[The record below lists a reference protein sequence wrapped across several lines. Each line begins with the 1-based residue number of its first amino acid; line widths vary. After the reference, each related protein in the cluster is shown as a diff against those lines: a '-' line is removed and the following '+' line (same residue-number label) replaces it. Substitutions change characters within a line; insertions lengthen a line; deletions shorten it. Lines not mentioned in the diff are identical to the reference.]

1 MFYYA
6 LKTEINVFLRPIL
19 RFMKTYVLVLILMV
33 GLAKALVAQPHTGI
47 SLQKNKPYTERLLP
61 AEKTGEKGFRL
72 PKRIFN
78 NTVTRYN
85 YVFNATMR
93 LEGIIERATEKQI
106 ENYAALLPFYPY
118 SLETTAKDEI
128 DTIIYKCT
136 AGILLHDLRSD
147 WVDNLY
153 IILGKAYL
161 HRQDYDSAI
170 GVFKY
175 VNYAFAPKDEGSDIP
190 IGSNIS
196 NANGVFTI
204 STDEKRNIW
213 KKITTTLPSRN
224 ESFLWMIRTYL
235 EQNKQSEAAGLM
247 ALLRT
252 DKIFPARLI
261 PALDELAAYSNY
273 KGERYEQA
281 ATFLAKTI
289 PFAESKKEKSRKAYL
304 TAQLFEKS
312 GVHSLAKQYYQKA
325 IDVAQDPYLEI
336 YANVA
341 LNRLAVTTG
350 ADSKALLLMA
360 KRDKYEAYKE
370 VIYFAAASIEL
381 SKNNYALTQNY
392 LLESIKNSG
401 DNELQKQKS
410 FVLLGDIN
418 YDQKKYGTA
427 YKYYDSV
434 NIENLEVVQKEKI
447 ETRKPALQ
455 LINANL
461 TIIELEDSLQ
471 KIAALPE
478 IERTVFLRKL
488 YKQLRKEK
496 DDIGTDKIVD
506 PNSGGS
512 YDLFNTGTSSDF
524 YFLNKAQRSNGFTTF
539 KTSWGNR
546 QNLDNW
552 RRQAALD
559 AAIGASNVNVTAAT
573 SDVTSKDSSSA
584 ISYDALAESIP
595 TGPKQLEASNEKW
608 AKALLDNAQI
618 FQLNLSDY
626 PSAID
631 AYSFYTRKFAT
642 NTSLDIVYHNLA
654 LCYRVIGN
662 QNKADSV
669 QKLFQV
675 KLPSSKLLVKKE
687 PAINNTT
694 SADLSFNIIYE
705 YFSKG
710 EYEKALALKEEVTN
724 KYGKDIW
731 APQFLFME
739 ATVLMKN
746 KEDSAAT
753 KKLNKITTDYPGT
766 AIAKKAVEVLE
777 VLKQREKIEKEIN
790 KQPTKKEEGGLY

>member
-1 MFYYA
+1 
-6 LKTEINVFLRPIL
+6 
-19 RFMKTYVLVLILMV
+19 MKTYVLVFILMV
-33 GLAKALVAQPHTGI
+33 GLAQELVAQPYTGI

-93 LEGIIERATEKQI
+93 LNGIIERATEKQI

-161 HRQDYDSAI
+161 HRQDYDSAL

-196 NANGVFTI
+196 NANGIFTI

-261 PALDELAAYSNY
+261 PALDELTAYSNY

-281 ATFLAKTI
+281 AIFLAKTI
-289 PFAESKKEKSRKAYL
+289 PFAASKKEKSRKAYL

-312 GVHSLAKQYYQKA
+312 GLNNQAKQYYEKA
-325 IDVAQDPYLEI
+325 IDIAQDPYLEI

-341 LNRLAVTTG
+341 LNRLAVSTG

-360 KRDKYEAYKE
+360 KRDKYEAYKD

-381 SKNNYALTQNY
+381 SKKNYTLTQTY

-401 DNELQKQKS
+401 ENEVQKQTS
-410 FVLLGDIN
+410 FLLLGDIN
-418 YDQKKYGTA
+418 YDQKKYGA
-427 YKYYDSV
+427 AFKYYDSL
-434 NIENLEVVQKEKI
+434 NLQNLEVVQKEKI

-455 LINANL
+455 LINTNL
-461 TIIELEDSLQ
+461 IIIELEDSLQ

-496 DDIGTDKIVD
+496 DDTGTDKIAD
-506 PNSGGS
+506 AGATF
-512 YDLFNTGTSSDF
+512 DLFSSGANTDF
-524 YFLNKAQRSNGFTTF
+524 YFLNKAQRSNGLTTF
-539 KTSWGNR
+539 KTTWGNR
-546 QNLDNW
+546 QNSDNW

-573 SDVTSKDSSSA
+573 SDFASKDSSSA
-584 ISYDALAESIP
+584 ISFDALAESIP

-618 FQLNLSDY
+618 FQLTLSDY
-626 PSAID
+626 PSAIK
-631 AYSFYTRKFAT
+631 AYSFYTSKFVT
-642 NTSLDIVYHNLA
+642 NNSLDIVYHNLA
-654 LCYRVIGN
+654 LCYRIIGN

-669 QKLFQV
+669 QKLFEV
-675 KLPSSKLLVKKE
+675 TFPSSKLLVKKE
-687 PAINNTT
+687 PIFNNST
-694 SADLSFNIIYE
+694 SADLSYHIIYE

-739 ATVLMKN
+739 ATLLMKN
-746 KEDSAAT
+746 KEDSTAAI
-753 KKLNKITTDYPGT
+753 KLSKITANYPGS
-766 AIAKKAVEVLE
+766 AIAKKAAAILE

-790 KQPTKKEEGGLY
+790 KQPAKKEEGVLY

>member
-1 MFYYA
+1 
-6 LKTEINVFLRPIL
+6 
-19 RFMKTYVLVLILMV
+19 MKTYVLVFILMV
-33 GLAKALVAQPHTGI
+33 GLAHELVAQPYTGI

-93 LEGIIERATEKQI
+93 LDGIIERATEKQI
-106 ENYAALLPFYPY
+106 ENYGTLLPFYPY

-153 IILGKAYL
+153 IILGKAYF
-161 HRQDYDSAI
+161 HRQDYDSALA
-170 GVFKY
+170 VFKY
-175 VNYAFAPKDEGSDIP
+175 VNYAFAPKDEGTDIP

-196 NANGVFTI
+196 NANGIFSI

-252 DKIFPARLI
+252 DKNFPARLV
-261 PALDELAAYSNY
+261 PALDELTAYSNY
-273 KGERYEQA
+273 LGERYEQA
-281 ATFLAKTI
+281 AIFLAKTI

-312 GVHSLAKQYYQKA
+312 GVPNLAKQYYEKA
-325 IDVAQDPYLEI
+325 IHVAQDPYLEI

-341 LNRLAVTTG
+341 LNRLSVSTG

-360 KRDKYEAYKE
+360 KRDKYEAYKD

-381 SKNNYALTQNY
+381 SKKNYDLTQNY

-401 DNELQKQKS
+401 DNDVQKQKS

-418 YDQKKYGTA
+418 YDQKKYGPA
-427 YKYYDSV
+427 FKYYDSV
-434 NIENLEVVQKEKI
+434 NLENLEVKEKEKI

-461 TIIELEDSLQ
+461 TIIALEDSLQ
-471 KIAALPE
+471 RIAALPE
-478 IERTVFLRKL
+478 IERTVLLRKL

-496 DDIGTDKIVD
+496 DDTIADKIAD
-506 PNSGGS
+506 QNAGATFDMFSSGS
-512 YDLFNTGTSSDF
+512 NSDF

-539 KTSWGNR
+539 KTTWGNR

-573 SDVTSKDSSSA
+573 SDITNKDSSSA

-595 TGPKQLEASNEKW
+595 TEPKQLEASNEKW
-608 AKALLDNAQI
+608 AKSLLDNAQI

-626 PSAID
+626 PSAIE
-631 AYSFYTRKFAT
+631 AYSFYTSKFAT
-642 NTSLDIVYHNLA
+642 HSSLDIVYHNLA
-654 LCYRVIGN
+654 LCYRVVGN

-669 QKLFQV
+669 QNLFQV
-675 KLPSSKLLVKKE
+675 KFPSSKLLVKKE
-687 PAINNTT
+687 PNLNNTT
-694 SADLSFNIIYE
+694 SANLSYNIIYD
-705 YFSKG
+705 YFAKG
-710 EYEKALALKEEVTN
+710 EYEKALALKEEVTI

-739 ATVLMKN
+739 ATLLMKN
-746 KEDSAAT
+746 KDDSTAT
-753 KKLNKITTDYPGT
+753 LKLNKIITNYPGT
-766 AIAKKAVEVLE
+766 SIAKKAAEVLE
-777 VLKQREKIEKEIN
+777 VLKLRDKIEQEIN
-790 KQPTKKEEGGLY
+790 KQPAKKEEGGLY

>member
-1 MFYYA
+1 
-6 LKTEINVFLRPIL
+6 
-19 RFMKTYVLVLILMV
+19 MKTYALVLFLMV
-33 GLAKALVAQPHTGI
+33 GLANVLVAQPYTGI

-85 YVFNATMR
+85 YVFNATNR
-93 LEGIIERATEKQI
+93 LDAIIERATQKQI
-106 ENYAALLPFYPY
+106 ENYAELLPFYPY
-118 SLETTAKDEI
+118 SLDVTAKDEI

-161 HRQDYDSAI
+161 HRQDYDSALA
-170 GVFKY
+170 VFKY
-175 VNYAFAPKDEGSDIP
+175 VNYAFAPKDEGTDIP

-196 NANGVFTI
+196 NINGVFSI
-204 STDEKRNIW
+204 STNEKRNIW
-213 KKITTTLPSRN
+213 QKITTTLPSRN

-235 EQNKQSEAAGLM
+235 EQNKQSEATGLI

-252 DKIFPARLI
+252 DKVFPNRLI
-261 PALDELAAYSNY
+261 PALDELTAYGHY
-273 KGERYEQA
+273 KGERYDLA
-281 ATFLAKTI
+281 ANFLAKTI
-289 PFAESKKEKSRKAYL
+289 SFAVNKIDKSRKAYL
-304 TAQLFEKS
+304 TAQLYEKA
-312 GVHSLAKQYYQKA
+312 GLQTQAKQYYQTA
-325 IDVAQDPYLEI
+325 INAAQDPYLEI

-341 LNRLAVTTG
+341 LNRLSVTTG

-360 KRDKYEAYKE
+360 KKDRYEAYKD

-381 SKNNYALTQNY
+381 SKKNYILTQNY
-392 LLESIKNSG
+392 LLESIKNAG

-410 FVLLGDIN
+410 FILLGDIN
-418 YDQKKYGTA
+418 YDQKKYGAA
-427 YKYYDSV
+427 YKFYDSI
-434 NIENLEVVQKEKI
+434 NIQNLELNQKEKI

-496 DDIGTDKIVD
+496 DDASQDKFVD
-506 PNSGGS
+506 ANAATNF
-512 YDLFNTGTSSDF
+512 DLFSSGANADF
-524 YFLNKAQRSNGFTTF
+524 YFLNKALRSKGSATF
-539 KTSWGNR
+539 KTTWGNR

-559 AAIGASNVNVTAAT
+559 ANIGAVTMNTVAAT
-573 SDVTSKDSSSA
+573 TDAVNKDSSST
-584 ISYDALAESIP
+584 ISYEALAESVP
-595 TGPKQLEASNEKW
+595 TGAKQLEASNEKW

-626 PSAID
+626 PSAIE
-631 AYSFYTRKFAT
+631 AYRFYMSKFLSGS
-642 NTSLDIVYHNLA
+642 SLDMAYHNLA
-654 LCYRVIGN
+654 LCYSVLGDV
-662 QNKADSV
+662 QKADSV

-675 KLPSSKLLVKKE
+675 KFPSSKLLSKKE
-687 PAINNTT
+687 AASSTPSI
-694 SADLSFNIIYE
+694 SGADITYDTIYE
-705 YFSKG
+705 YFTKG
-710 EYEKALALKEEVTN
+710 EYEKALALKEEAIA

-739 ATVLMKN
+739 ATLLMKN
-746 KEDSAAT
+746 KEDSAAIQ
-753 KKLNKITTDYPGT
+753 KLNKIIANYKESS
-766 AIAKKAVEVLE
+766 IAKKAAAVLE
-777 VLKQREKIEKEIN
+777 VLKQRETIEKEIN
-790 KQPTKKEEGGLY
+790 KQPARKEEGQLY

>member
-33 GLAKALVAQPHTGI
+33 GLAKALVAQPYTGI

-496 DDIGTDKIVD
+496 DDIVTDKIVD
-506 PNSGGS
+506 PNSGGT

-573 SDVTSKDSSSA
+573 SDFTSKDSSSA

>member
-1 MFYYA
+1 
-6 LKTEINVFLRPIL
+6 
-19 RFMKTYVLVLILMV
+19 MKTYVLVFILMV
-33 GLAKALVAQPHTGI
+33 GLANELVAQPYTGI

-93 LEGIIERATEKQI
+93 LDGIIERATEKQI
-106 ENYAALLPFYPY
+106 ENYAELLPFYPY
-118 SLETTAKDEI
+118 SLEITAKDEI

-161 HRQDYDSAI
+161 HRQDYDSAL

-175 VNYAFAPKDEGSDIP
+175 VNYAFAPKDEGADIP

-204 STDEKRNIW
+204 STNEKRNIW

-289 PFAESKKEKSRKAYL
+289 PFAESRKEKSRKAYL

-312 GVHSLAKQYYQKA
+312 GLHILAKQYYEKA

-341 LNRLAVTTG
+341 LNRLSLTTG
-350 ADSKALLLMA
+350 ADSKALLVMA
-360 KRDKYEAYKE
+360 KRDKYEAYKD

-381 SKNNYALTQNY
+381 SKKNYDLTQTY

-418 YDQKKYGTA
+418 YGQKKYGAA
-427 YKYYDSV
+427 YKYYDSLNV
-434 NIENLEVVQKEKI
+434 QNLEPVQKEKI

-496 DDIGTDKIVD
+496 DDIGTDKIID
-506 PNSGGS
+506 PNAGGNF
-512 YDLFNTGTSSDF
+512 DLFSSGANTDF

-559 AAIGASNVNVTAAT
+559 GAIGASNVNVTAAT
-573 SDVTSKDSSSA
+573 SDVASKDSSSA
-584 ISYDALAESIP
+584 ISFDALAESIP

-618 FQLNLSDY
+618 FQLTLSDY

-631 AYSFYTRKFAT
+631 AYSFYTSKFAT

-675 KLPSSKLLVKKE
+675 KFPSSKLLAKKE

-694 SADLSFNIIYE
+694 TTDLSYNIIYE

-710 EYEKALALKEEVTN
+710 EYEKALALKEEVTS

-739 ATVLMKN
+739 ATLLMKN

-753 KKLNKITTDYPGT
+753 LKLNKITAEYPGT
-766 AIAKKAVEVLE
+766 AIAKKAAEVLE

-790 KQPTKKEEGGLY
+790 KQPAKKEEGQLY

>member
-1 MFYYA
+1 
-6 LKTEINVFLRPIL
+6 
-19 RFMKTYVLVLILMV
+19 MKTYVLVFILMV
-33 GLAKALVAQPHTGI
+33 GLAQELVAQPYTGI

-93 LEGIIERATEKQI
+93 LNGIIERATEKQI

-161 HRQDYDSAI
+161 HRQDYDSAM

-175 VNYAFAPKDEGSDIP
+175 VNYAFAPKDEGNDIP

-196 NANGVFTI
+196 NTGGVFTI
-204 STDEKRNIW
+204 STNEKRNIW
-213 KKITTTLPSRN
+213 KKVTTTLQSRN

-261 PALDELAAYSNY
+261 PALDELTAYSNY

-281 ATFLAKTI
+281 AIFLAKTI
-289 PFAESKKEKSRKAYL
+289 PFAENRKEKSRKAYL
-304 TAQLFEKS
+304 TAQLFEKA
-312 GVHSLAKQYYQKA
+312 GLNKQAQQYYQIS
-325 IDVAQDPYLEI
+325 IDAAQDPYLEI

-341 LNRLAVTTG
+341 LNRLAATNG
-350 ADSKALLLMA
+350 ADSKALLVMA
-360 KRDKYEAYKE
+360 KRDKYEAYKD

-381 SKNNYALTQNY
+381 SKKNYDLTQKY

-418 YDQKKYGTA
+418 YDQKKYGA
-427 YKYYDSV
+427 AFKYYDSV
-434 NIENLEVVQKEKI
+434 NLQNAEAINKEKI

-496 DDIGTDKIVD
+496 EDTGTDKIVD
-506 PNSGGS
+506 PNAGASFDMFS
-512 YDLFNTGTSSDF
+512 SSANTDF
-524 YFLNKAQRSNGFTTF
+524 YFLNKTQRSNGLTTF
-539 KTSWGNR
+539 KTTWGNR

-559 AAIGASNVNVTAAT
+559 AAIGASNINVTAVT
-573 SDVTSKDSSSA
+573 SDVASKDSSSA

-618 FQLNLSDY
+618 FQLTLSDY

-631 AYSFYTRKFAT
+631 AYSFYTSKFAT
-642 NTSLDIVYHNLA
+642 NTSLDIAYHNLA

-662 QNKADSV
+662 QTRADSV
-669 QKLFQV
+669 QNLFQV
-675 KLPSSKLLVKKE
+675 KFPSSKLLTKKE
-687 PAINNTT
+687 PATT
-694 SADLSFNIIYE
+694 PTASSADLSYNMIYE

-710 EYEKALALKEEVTN
+710 EYEKALALKEEVTS
-724 KYGKDIW
+724 KFGKDIW

-739 ATVLMKN
+739 AALLMKN

-753 KKLNKITTDYPGT
+753 QKLNKITANYPGT
-766 AIAKKAVEVLE
+766 AIAKKAAEVLE

-790 KQPTKKEEGGLY
+790 KQPAKKEEGGLY

>member
-1 MFYYA
+1 
-6 LKTEINVFLRPIL
+6 
-19 RFMKTYVLVLILMV
+19 MKTYVLVFILMV
-33 GLAKALVAQPHTGI
+33 GLAKESVAQPYTGI

-93 LEGIIERATEKQI
+93 LDGIIERATEKQI
-106 ENYAALLPFYPY
+106 ENYATILPFYPY

-161 HRQDYDSAI
+161 HRQDYDSAL

-175 VNYAFAPKDEGSDIP
+175 VNYAFAPKDEGADIP

-196 NANGVFTI
+196 NANGIFTI

-261 PALDELAAYSNY
+261 PALDELTAYSNY

-281 ATFLAKTI
+281 AIFLAKTI
-289 PFAESKKEKSRKAYL
+289 PFAASKKEKSRKAYL

-312 GVHSLAKQYYQKA
+312 GLNNQAKQYYEKA
-325 IDVAQDPYLEI
+325 IDIAQDPYLEI

-341 LNRLAVTTG
+341 LNRLAVSTG

-360 KRDKYEAYKE
+360 KRDKYEAYKD

-381 SKNNYALTQNY
+381 SKKNYTLTQTY

-401 DNELQKQKS
+401 ENEVQKQTS
-410 FVLLGDIN
+410 FLLLGDIN
-418 YDQKKYGTA
+418 YDQKKYGA
-427 YKYYDSV
+427 AFKYYDSL
-434 NIENLEVVQKEKI
+434 NLQNLEVVQKEKI

-455 LINANL
+455 LINTNL
-461 TIIELEDSLQ
+461 IIIELEDSLQ

-488 YKQLRKEK
+488 FKQLRKEK
-496 DDIGTDKIVD
+496 DDTGTDKIAD
-506 PNSGGS
+506 AGATF
-512 YDLFNTGTSSDF
+512 DLFSSGANTDF
-524 YFLNKAQRSNGFTTF
+524 YFLNKAQRSNGLTTF
-539 KTSWGNR
+539 KTTWGNR
-546 QNLDNW
+546 QNSDNW

-573 SDVTSKDSSSA
+573 SDVASKDSSSA
-584 ISYDALAESIP
+584 ISFDALAESIP

-618 FQLNLSDY
+618 FQLTLSDY
-626 PSAID
+626 PSAIK
-631 AYSFYTRKFAT
+631 AYSFYTSKFVT
-642 NTSLDIVYHNLA
+642 NNSLDIVYHNLA

-669 QKLFQV
+669 QKLFEV
-675 KLPSSKLLVKKE
+675 TFPSSKLLVKKE
-687 PAINNTT
+687 PIFNNST
-694 SADLSFNIIYE
+694 SADLSYHIIYE

-739 ATVLMKN
+739 ATLLMKN
-746 KEDSAAT
+746 KEDSTAAI
-753 KKLNKITTDYPGT
+753 KLSKITANYPGS
-766 AIAKKAVEVLE
+766 AIAKKAAAILE

-790 KQPTKKEEGGLY
+790 KQPAKKEEGVLY

>member
-1 MFYYA
+1 
-6 LKTEINVFLRPIL
+6 
-19 RFMKTYVLVLILMV
+19 MKTYVLVFILMV
-33 GLAKALVAQPHTGI
+33 GLAKESVAQPYTGI

-93 LEGIIERATEKQI
+93 LDGIIERATEKQI
-106 ENYAALLPFYPY
+106 ENYATILPFYPY

-161 HRQDYDSAI
+161 HRQDYDSAL

-196 NANGVFTI
+196 NANGIFTI

-261 PALDELAAYSNY
+261 PALDELTAYSNY

-281 ATFLAKTI
+281 AIFLAKTI
-289 PFAESKKEKSRKAYL
+289 PFAASKKEKSRKAYL

-312 GVHSLAKQYYQKA
+312 GLNNQAKQYYEKA
-325 IDVAQDPYLEI
+325 IDIAQDPYLEI

-341 LNRLAVTTG
+341 LNRLAVSTG

-360 KRDKYEAYKE
+360 KRDKYEAYKD

-381 SKNNYALTQNY
+381 SKKNYTLTQTY

-401 DNELQKQKS
+401 ENEVQKQTS
-410 FVLLGDIN
+410 FLLLGDIN
-418 YDQKKYGTA
+418 YDQKKYGA
-427 YKYYDSV
+427 AFKYYDSL
-434 NIENLEVVQKEKI
+434 NLQNLEVVQKEKI

-455 LINANL
+455 LINTNL
-461 TIIELEDSLQ
+461 IIIELEDSLQ

-496 DDIGTDKIVD
+496 DDTGTDKIAEA
-506 PNSGGS
+506 GATF
-512 YDLFNTGTSSDF
+512 DLFSSGANTDF
-524 YFLNKAQRSNGFTTF
+524 YFLNKAQRSNGLTTF
-539 KTSWGNR
+539 KTTWGNR
-546 QNLDNW
+546 QNSDNW

-573 SDVTSKDSSSA
+573 SDFASKDSSSA
-584 ISYDALAESIP
+584 ISFDALAESIP

-618 FQLNLSDY
+618 FQLTLSDY
-626 PSAID
+626 PSAIK
-631 AYSFYTRKFAT
+631 AYSFYTSKFVT
-642 NTSLDIVYHNLA
+642 NNSLDIVYHNLA
-654 LCYRVIGN
+654 LCYRIIGN

-669 QKLFQV
+669 QKLFEV
-675 KLPSSKLLVKKE
+675 TFPSSKLLVKKE
-687 PAINNTT
+687 PIFNNST
-694 SADLSFNIIYE
+694 SADLSYHIIYE

-739 ATVLMKN
+739 ATLLMKN
-746 KEDSAAT
+746 KEDSTAAI
-753 KKLNKITTDYPGT
+753 KLSKITANYPGS
-766 AIAKKAVEVLE
+766 AIAKKAAAILE

-790 KQPTKKEEGGLY
+790 KQPAKKEEGGLY

>member
-1 MFYYA
+1 
-6 LKTEINVFLRPIL
+6 
-19 RFMKTYVLVLILMV
+19 MKTYVLVFILMV
-33 GLAKALVAQPHTGI
+33 GLAKELVAQPYTGI

-93 LEGIIERATEKQI
+93 LDGIIERATEKQI
-106 ENYAALLPFYPY
+106 ENYATLLPFYPY

-161 HRQDYDSAI
+161 HRQDYDSAL

-175 VNYAFAPKDEGSDIP
+175 VNYAFAPKDEGTDIP
-190 IGSNIS
+190 IGSNIT

-204 STDEKRNIW
+204 STNEKRNIW

-235 EQNKQSEAAGLM
+235 EQDKQSEAAGLM

-261 PALDELAAYSNY
+261 PALDELTAYSNY
-273 KGERYEQA
+273 KGERYDQA
-281 ATFLAKTI
+281 AIFLAKTI
-289 PFAESKKEKSRKAYL
+289 PFAGSKKEKSRKAYL
-304 TAQLFEKS
+304 TAQLFEKA
-312 GVHSLAKQYYQKA
+312 GLNNQAKQYYQIS
-325 IDVAQDPYLEI
+325 IDAAQDPYLEI

-341 LNRLAVTTG
+341 LNRLAATTG
-350 ADSKALLLMA
+350 ADSKALLVMA
-360 KRDKYEAYKE
+360 KRDKYEAYKD

-381 SKNNYALTQNY
+381 SKKNYDLTQKY

-418 YDQKKYGTA
+418 YDQKKYGA
-427 YKYYDSV
+427 AFKYYDSV
-434 NIENLEVVQKEKI
+434 NLQNAEAIHKEKI

-455 LINANL
+455 IINANL

-496 DDIGTDKIVD
+496 DDSGADKITD
-506 PNSGGS
+506 PNTGASFDMFS
-512 YDLFNTGTSSDF
+512 SSANTDF
-524 YFLNKAQRSNGFTTF
+524 YFLNKTQRSNGLTTF
-539 KTSWGNR
+539 KTTWGNR

-559 AAIGASNVNVTAAT
+559 AAIGASNINVTAAT
-573 SDVTSKDSSSA
+573 SDGAGKDSSSA

-618 FQLNLSDY
+618 FQLTLSDY

-631 AYSFYTRKFAT
+631 AYSFYTSKFAT

-662 QNKADSV
+662 QSRADSV
-669 QKLFQV
+669 QNLFQV
-675 KLPSSKLLVKKE
+675 KFPSSKLLTKKE
-687 PAINNTT
+687 PATT
-694 SADLSFNIIYE
+694 PTTSSADLSYNMIYE

-710 EYEKALALKEEVTN
+710 EYEKALALKEEVTS
-724 KYGKDIW
+724 KFGKDIW

-739 ATVLMKN
+739 AALLMKN

-753 KKLNKITTDYPGT
+753 QKLNKITANYPGT
-766 AIAKKAVEVLE
+766 AIAKKAAEVLE

-790 KQPTKKEEGGLY
+790 KQPAKKEEGGLY

>member
-1 MFYYA
+1 
-6 LKTEINVFLRPIL
+6 
-19 RFMKTYVLVLILMV
+19 MKTYVLVFILMV
-33 GLAKALVAQPHTGI
+33 GLANELVAQPYTGI

-93 LEGIIERATEKQI
+93 LDGIIERATEKQI
-106 ENYAALLPFYPY
+106 ENYAELLPFYPY
-118 SLETTAKDEI
+118 SLEITAKDEI

-161 HRQDYDSAI
+161 HRQDYDSAL

-175 VNYAFAPKDEGSDIP
+175 VNYAFAPKDEGADIP

-204 STDEKRNIW
+204 STNEKRNIW

-281 ATFLAKTI
+281 AIFLAKTI
-289 PFAESKKEKSRKAYL
+289 PFAESRKEKSRKAYL

-312 GVHSLAKQYYQKA
+312 GLHILAKQYYEKA

-341 LNRLAVTTG
+341 LNRLSLTTG
-350 ADSKALLLMA
+350 ADSKALLVMA
-360 KRDKYEAYKE
+360 KRDKYEAYKD

-381 SKNNYALTQNY
+381 SKNNYDLTQTY

-418 YDQKKYGTA
+418 YDQKKYGAA
-427 YKYYDSV
+427 YKYYDSLNV
-434 NIENLEVVQKEKI
+434 QNLEPVQKEKI

-496 DDIGTDKIVD
+496 DDIGTDKIID
-506 PNSGGS
+506 PNAGGNF
-512 YDLFNTGTSSDF
+512 DLFSSGANTDF

-559 AAIGASNVNVTAAT
+559 AAIGTSNANVTAAT
-573 SDVTSKDSSSA
+573 SDVASKDSSSA
-584 ISYDALAESIP
+584 ISFDALAESIP

-618 FQLNLSDY
+618 FQLTLSDY

-631 AYSFYTRKFAT
+631 AYSFYTSKFAT

-675 KLPSSKLLVKKE
+675 KFPSSKLLAKKE

-694 SADLSFNIIYE
+694 TTDLSYNIIYE

-710 EYEKALALKEEVTN
+710 EYEKALALKEEVTS

-739 ATVLMKN
+739 ATLLMKN

-753 KKLNKITTDYPGT
+753 LKLNKITAEYPGT
-766 AIAKKAVEVLE
+766 AIAKKAAEVLE

-790 KQPTKKEEGGLY
+790 KQPAKKEEGQLY

>member
-1 MFYYA
+1 MKPYA
-6 LKTEINVFLRPIL
+6 L
-19 RFMKTYVLVLILMV
+19 VLYLMV
-33 GLAKALVAQPHTGI
+33 GLAHALVAQPYTGI

-85 YVFNATMR
+85 YVFNATNR
-93 LEGIIERATEKQI
+93 LDGIIERATQKQI
-106 ENYAALLPFYPY
+106 ENYAELLPFYTY
-118 SLETTAKDEI
+118 SLENTAKDEI

-161 HRQDYDSAI
+161 HRQDFDSALA
-170 GVFKY
+170 VFKY
-175 VNYAFAPKDEGSDIP
+175 VNYAFAPKDEGTDIP

-196 NANGVFTI
+196 NTNGIFSI
-204 STDEKRNIW
+204 STNEKRNIW
-213 KKITTTLPSRN
+213 QKITTTIPSRN

-235 EQNKQSEAAGLM
+235 EQNKQSEATGLM

-252 DKIFPARLI
+252 DKVFPARLI
-261 PALDELAAYSNY
+261 PALDLLTAYSHY
-273 KGERYEQA
+273 KGERYELA
-281 ATFLAKTI
+281 ANFLAKTI
-289 PFAESKKEKSRKAYL
+289 PFADNKKDKSRKAYL
-304 TAQLFEKS
+304 TGQLYEKS
-312 GVHSLAKQYYQKA
+312 GFQNLAKKFYEIS
-325 IDVAQDPYLEI
+325 IDAAQDPYLEI

-341 LNRLAVTTG
+341 LNRLSLASG

-360 KRDKYEAYKE
+360 KKDKYEAYKD

-381 SKNNYALTQNY
+381 SKKNYPLTQNY
-392 LLESIKNSG
+392 LLESIKYAG

-410 FVLLGDIN
+410 FILLGDIN
-418 YDQKKYGTA
+418 YDQKKYGAA
-427 YKYYDSV
+427 YKFYDSI
-434 NIENLEVVQKEKI
+434 NIQNLALIQKEKI

-488 YKQLRKEK
+488 YKQIRKEK
-496 DDIGTDKIVD
+496 DDAAQDKIVD
-506 PNSGGS
+506 ANAVSTF
-512 YDLFNTGTSSDF
+512 DLFNSGANTDF
-524 YFLNKAQRSNGFTTF
+524 YFLNKALRSKGSATF
-539 KTSWGNR
+539 KTTWGNR

-559 AAIGASNVNVTAAT
+559 ASIGAANMSAVAAT
-573 SDVTSKDSSSA
+573 TDAVNKDSSNS
-584 ISYDALAESIP
+584 ITYEALAESIP
-595 TGPKQLEASNEKW
+595 TGAKQIEASNEKW

-618 FQLNLSDY
+618 FQLNLSDD
-626 PSAID
+626 PSAIE
-631 AYSFYTRKFAT
+631 AYRFYISKFLSGA
-642 NTSLDIVYHNLA
+642 SLDMAYHNLA
-654 LCYRVIGN
+654 LCYSVMGDA
-662 QNKADSV
+662 QKADSI

-675 KLPSSKLLVKKE
+675 KFPSSKLFSKKE
-687 PAINNTT
+687 VSSASTLSGADMSYNT
-694 SADLSFNIIYE
+694 IYE

-710 EYEKALALKEEVTN
+710 EYEKALALKEEAIL

-739 ATVLMKN
+739 ATLLMKN
-746 KEDSAAT
+746 KEDSTAFQ
-753 KKLNKITTDYPGT
+753 KLNKIVANYPGSS
-766 AIAKKAVEVLE
+766 IAKKAAAVLE
-777 VLKQREKIEKEIN
+777 ILKQRETIEKEIN
-790 KQPTKKEEGGLY
+790 KQPAKKEEGQLF

>member
-1 MFYYA
+1 
-6 LKTEINVFLRPIL
+6 
-19 RFMKTYVLVLILMV
+19 MKTYVLVFILMV
-33 GLAKALVAQPHTGI
+33 GLANELVAQPYTGI

-93 LEGIIERATEKQI
+93 LDGIIERATEKQI
-106 ENYAALLPFYPY
+106 ENYAELLPFYPY
-118 SLETTAKDEI
+118 SLEITAKDEI

-161 HRQDYDSAI
+161 HRQDYDSAL

-175 VNYAFAPKDEGSDIP
+175 VNYAFAPKDEGADIP

-204 STDEKRNIW
+204 STNEKRNIW

-281 ATFLAKTI
+281 AIFLAKTI
-289 PFAESKKEKSRKAYL
+289 PFAESRKEKSRKAYL

-312 GVHSLAKQYYQKA
+312 GLHILAKQYYEKA

-341 LNRLAVTTG
+341 LNRLSLTTG
-350 ADSKALLLMA
+350 ADSKALLVMA
-360 KRDKYEAYKE
+360 KRDKYEAYKD

-381 SKNNYALTQNY
+381 SKNNYDLTQTY

-418 YDQKKYGTA
+418 YGQKKYGAA
-427 YKYYDSV
+427 YKYYDSLNV
-434 NIENLEVVQKEKI
+434 QNLEPVQKEKI

-488 YKQLRKEK
+488 YKRLRKEK
-496 DDIGTDKIVD
+496 DDIGTDKIID
-506 PNSGGS
+506 PNAGGNF
-512 YDLFNTGTSSDF
+512 DLFSSGANTDF
-524 YFLNKAQRSNGFTTF
+524 YFLNKAQRSSGFTTF

-559 AAIGASNVNVTAAT
+559 AAIGTSNANVTAAT
-573 SDVTSKDSSSA
+573 SDVASKDSSSA
-584 ISYDALAESIP
+584 ISFDALAESIP

-618 FQLNLSDY
+618 FQLTLSDY

-631 AYSFYTRKFAT
+631 AYSFYTSKFAT

-675 KLPSSKLLVKKE
+675 KFPSSKLLAKKE

-694 SADLSFNIIYE
+694 TTDLSYNIIYE

-710 EYEKALALKEEVTN
+710 EYEKALALKEEVTS

-739 ATVLMKN
+739 ATLLMKN

-753 KKLNKITTDYPGT
+753 LKLNKITAEYPGT
-766 AIAKKAVEVLE
+766 AIAKKAAEVLE

-790 KQPTKKEEGGLY
+790 KQPAKKEEGQLY

>member
-1 MFYYA
+1 
-6 LKTEINVFLRPIL
+6 
-19 RFMKTYVLVLILMV
+19 MKTYVLVFILMV
-33 GLAKALVAQPHTGI
+33 GLAKESVAQPYTGI

-93 LEGIIERATEKQI
+93 LDGIIERATEKQI
-106 ENYAALLPFYPY
+106 ENYATILPFYPY

-161 HRQDYDSAI
+161 HRQDYDSAL

-196 NANGVFTI
+196 NANGIFTI

-252 DKIFPARLI
+252 DKIFPTRLI
-261 PALDELAAYSNY
+261 PALDELTAYSNY

-281 ATFLAKTI
+281 AIFLAKTI
-289 PFAESKKEKSRKAYL
+289 PFAASKKEKSRKAYL

-312 GVHSLAKQYYQKA
+312 GLNNQAKQYYEKA
-325 IDVAQDPYLEI
+325 IDIAQDPYLEI

-341 LNRLAVTTG
+341 LNRLAVSTG

-360 KRDKYEAYKE
+360 KRDKYEAYKD

-381 SKNNYALTQNY
+381 SKKNYTLTQTY

-401 DNELQKQKS
+401 ENEVQKQTS
-410 FVLLGDIN
+410 FLLLGDIN
-418 YDQKKYGTA
+418 YDQKKYGA
-427 YKYYDSV
+427 AFKYYDSL
-434 NIENLEVVQKEKI
+434 NLQNLEVVQKEKI

-455 LINANL
+455 LINTNL
-461 TIIELEDSLQ
+461 IIIELEDSLQ

-496 DDIGTDKIVD
+496 DDTGTDKIAD
-506 PNSGGS
+506 AGATF
-512 YDLFNTGTSSDF
+512 DLFSSGANTDF
-524 YFLNKAQRSNGFTTF
+524 YFLNKAQRSNGLTTF
-539 KTSWGNR
+539 KTTWGNR
-546 QNLDNW
+546 QNSDNW

-573 SDVTSKDSSSA
+573 SDVASKDSSSA
-584 ISYDALAESIP
+584 ISFDALAESIP

-618 FQLNLSDY
+618 FQLTLSDY
-626 PSAID
+626 PSAIK
-631 AYSFYTRKFAT
+631 AYSFYTSKFVT
-642 NTSLDIVYHNLA
+642 NNSLDIVYHNLA

-669 QKLFQV
+669 QKLFEV
-675 KLPSSKLLVKKE
+675 TFPSSKLLVKKE
-687 PAINNTT
+687 PIFNNST
-694 SADLSFNIIYE
+694 SADLSYHIIYE

-739 ATVLMKN
+739 ATLLMKN
-746 KEDSAAT
+746 KEDSTAAI
-753 KKLNKITTDYPGT
+753 KLSKITANYPGS
-766 AIAKKAVEVLE
+766 AIAKKAAAILE

-790 KQPTKKEEGGLY
+790 KQPAKKEEGVLY

>member
-33 GLAKALVAQPHTGI
+33 GLAKALVAQPYTGI

-496 DDIGTDKIVD
+496 DDIVTDKIVD

-573 SDVTSKDSSSA
+573 SDFTSKDSSSA

-731 APQFLFME
+731 APQFLFIE
-739 ATVLMKN
+739 ATLLMKN

-753 KKLNKITTDYPGT
+753 QKLNKITTDYPGT

>member
-1 MFYYA
+1 
-6 LKTEINVFLRPIL
+6 
-19 RFMKTYVLVLILMV
+19 MKTYALLLFLMV
-33 GLAKALVAQPHTGI
+33 GLANILVAQPYTGI

-85 YVFNATMR
+85 YVFNATNR
-93 LEGIIERATEKQI
+93 LADIIERATQKQK
-106 ENYAALLPFYPY
+106 ENYAELLPFYPY
-118 SLETTAKDEI
+118 SLEVTAKDEI

-161 HRQDYDSAI
+161 HRQDYDSALA
-170 GVFKY
+170 VFKY
-175 VNYAFAPKDEGSDIP
+175 VNYAFAPKDEGTDIP

-196 NANGVFTI
+196 NTGGVFTI
-204 STDEKRNIW
+204 STNEKRNIW

-235 EQNKQSEAAGLM
+235 EQNKLSEATGLT

-261 PALDELAAYSNY
+261 PALDELTAYGYY
-273 KGERYEQA
+273 KVERYELA
-281 ATFLAKTI
+281 ANFLAKTI
-289 PFAESKKEKSRKAYL
+289 PFAATKIEKSRKAYL

-312 GVHSLAKQYYQKA
+312 GLHKEAKQYYLQA
-325 IDVAQDPYLEI
+325 IAVAQDPYLEI

-341 LNRLAVTTG
+341 LNRLSVTTG

-360 KRDKYEAYKE
+360 KKDRYEAYKD
-370 VIYFAAASIEL
+370 VIYFAAASVEL
-381 SKNNYALTQNY
+381 SKKNYALTQTY
-392 LLESIKNSG
+392 LLESIKNAG
-401 DNELQKQKS
+401 DNEAQKQQS

-418 YDQKKYGTA
+418 YDQKKYGDA
-427 YKYYDSV
+427 YKYYDTV
-434 NIENLEVVQKEKI
+434 NVQNLDAIQKEKI

-461 TIIELEDSLQ
+461 TSIQLEDSLQ

-478 IERTVFLRKL
+478 IERTIFLRKL

-496 DDIGTDKIVD
+496 EDVAQDKNMD
-506 PNSGGS
+506 ANATATF
-512 YDLFNTGTSSDF
+512 DLFNTNDNTGF
-524 YFLNKAQRSNGFTTF
+524 YFLNKALRTKGAQTF
-539 KTSWGNR
+539 KNIWGNR

-559 AAIGASNVNVTAAT
+559 ANIGAASINIATATTDAAK
-573 SDVTSKDSSSA
+573 KDSTQS
-584 ISYDALAESIP
+584 ISYEALAESIP
-595 TGPKQLEASNEKW
+595 TNSKQLEASNQKW

-618 FQLNLSDY
+618 FQLSLSDY
-626 PSAID
+626 PSAME
-631 AYSFYTRKFAT
+631 AYTFYLNKFAT
-642 NTSLDIVYHNLA
+642 GASLDLVYHNLA
-654 LCYRVIGN
+654 LCYSVTGD
-662 QNKADSV
+662 QNKADSLR
-669 QKLFQV
+669 KLLQEKF
-675 KLPSSKLLVKKE
+675 PSSKLLAKKDTTT
-687 PAINNTT
+687 NT
-694 SADLSFNIIYE
+694 SISNADNAYLRIYE
-705 YFSKG
+705 YFTKG
-710 EYEKALALKEEVTN
+710 EYEKALALKDEATAT
-724 KYGKDIW
+724 YGKDIW

-739 ATVLMKN
+739 ATLLMKN

-753 KKLNKITTDYPGT
+753 QKLNKIITEYKGT
-766 AIAKKAVEVLE
+766 SMAKKATAVLA
-777 VLKQREKIEKEIN
+777 VLKQRETIEKEIN
-790 KQPTKKEEGGLY
+790 KQPAKKEEGQ

>member
-1 MFYYA
+1 
-6 LKTEINVFLRPIL
+6 
-19 RFMKTYVLVLILMV
+19 MKTYALVLFLLV
-33 GLAKALVAQPHTGI
+33 GLAHDLVAQPYTGI

-85 YVFNATMR
+85 YVFNATAR
-93 LEGIIERATEKQI
+93 LDAIIERATQKQI
-106 ENYAALLPFYPY
+106 ENYAELLPFYPY

-161 HRQDYDSAI
+161 HRQDYDSALA
-170 GVFKY
+170 VFKY
-175 VNYAFAPKDEGSDIP
+175 VNYAFAPKDEGDDIP

-196 NANGVFTI
+196 NTNGVFSI
-204 STDEKRNIW
+204 STNEKRNLW
-213 KKITTTLPSRN
+213 KKITTTIPSRN

-235 EQNKQSEAAGLM
+235 EQHKQSEATGLT

-261 PALDELAAYSNY
+261 PALDELTAYGHY
-273 KGERYEQA
+273 KGERYDLA
-281 ATFLAKTI
+281 ANFLAKTI
-289 PFAESKKEKSRKAYL
+289 PFAKNKIDKSRKAYL
-304 TAQLFEKS
+304 TAQLYEKS
-312 GVHSLAKQYYQKA
+312 GLNNQAKQYYQTA
-325 IDVAQDPYLEI
+325 IDAAQDPYLEI

-341 LNRLAVTTG
+341 LNRLSLTTG
-350 ADSKALLLMA
+350 ADSKALLTMA
-360 KRDKYEAYKE
+360 KKDKYEAYKD

-381 SKNNYALTQNY
+381 SKKNYTLTQNY
-392 LLESIKNSG
+392 LLESIKYAG

-418 YDQKKYGTA
+418 YDQKKYGAA
-427 YKYYDSV
+427 YKYYDSI
-434 NIENLEVVQKEKI
+434 NIQNLKLLQKEKI

-461 TIIELEDSLQ
+461 TIIALEDSLQ

-496 DDIGTDKIVD
+496 DDTGTDKIAD
-506 PNSGGS
+506 PNTGGNF
-512 YDLFNTGTSSDF
+512 DLFSSGANTDF
-524 YFLNKAQRSNGFTTF
+524 YFLNKAQRSNGLTTF
-539 KTSWGNR
+539 KTTWGNR

-559 AAIGASNVNVTAAT
+559 ANIGAANMNSASATTDIVN
-573 SDVTSKDSSSA
+573 KDSSNS
-584 ISYDALAESIP
+584 ISFEALAESIP
-595 TGPKQLEASNEKW
+595 TGAKQLEVSNEKW

-631 AYSFYTRKFAT
+631 AYGFYITKFLSGA
-642 NTSLDIVYHNLA
+642 SLDLAYHNLA
-654 LCYRVIGN
+654 LCYRVTGDAL
-662 QNKADSV
+662 KADSV
-669 QKLFQV
+669 QQLFQV
-675 KLPSSKLLVKKE
+675 KFPSSKLLTKKE
-687 PAINNTT
+687 PVTT
-694 SADLSFNIIYE
+694 PAASSADLSYNSIYE

-710 EYEKALALKEEVTN
+710 EYEKAMALKEEAIA

-739 ATVLMKN
+739 AALLMKN
-746 KEDSAAT
+746 KEDSAAIQ
-753 KKLNKITTDYPGT
+753 KLNKIITEYKGSAIATKAT
-766 AIAKKAVEVLE
+766 AILE

-790 KQPTKKEEGGLY
+790 KQPAKKEEGLLY

>member
-1 MFYYA
+1 
-6 LKTEINVFLRPIL
+6 
-19 RFMKTYVLVLILMV
+19 
-33 GLAKALVAQPHTGI
+33 
-47 SLQKNKPYTERLLP
+47 LP

-85 YVFNATMR
+85 YVFNATNR
-93 LEGIIERATEKQI
+93 LDGIIERATQKQI
-106 ENYAALLPFYPY
+106 ENYAELLPFYTY
-118 SLETTAKDEI
+118 SLENTAKDEI

-161 HRQDYDSAI
+161 HRQDFDSALA
-170 GVFKY
+170 VFKY
-175 VNYAFAPKDEGSDIP
+175 VNYAFAPKDEGTDIP

-196 NANGVFTI
+196 NTNGIFSI
-204 STDEKRNIW
+204 STNEKRNIW
-213 KKITTTLPSRN
+213 QKITTTIPSRN

-235 EQNKQSEAAGLM
+235 EQNKQSEATGLM

-252 DKIFPARLI
+252 DKVFPARLI
-261 PALDELAAYSNY
+261 PALDLLTAYSHY
-273 KGERYEQA
+273 KGERYELA
-281 ATFLAKTI
+281 ANFLAKTI
-289 PFAESKKEKSRKAYL
+289 PFADNKKDKSRKAYL
-304 TAQLFEKS
+304 TGQLYEKS
-312 GVHSLAKQYYQKA
+312 GFQNLAKKFYEIS
-325 IDVAQDPYLEI
+325 IDAAQDPYLEI

-341 LNRLAVTTG
+341 LNRLSLTSG

-360 KRDKYEAYKE
+360 KKDKYEAYKD

-381 SKNNYALTQNY
+381 SKKNYPLTQNY
-392 LLESIKNSG
+392 LLESIKYAG

-410 FVLLGDIN
+410 FILLGDIN
-418 YDQKKYGTA
+418 YDQKKYGAA
-427 YKYYDSV
+427 YKFYDSINV
-434 NIENLEVVQKEKI
+434 QNLALIQKEKI

-488 YKQLRKEK
+488 YKQIRKEK
-496 DDIGTDKIVD
+496 DDAAQDKLVD
-506 PNSGGS
+506 ANAVSTF
-512 YDLFNTGTSSDF
+512 DLFNSGANTDF
-524 YFLNKAQRSNGFTTF
+524 YFLNKALRSKGSATF
-539 KTSWGNR
+539 KTTWGNR

-559 AAIGASNVNVTAAT
+559 ASIGAANMSAVAAT
-573 SDVTSKDSSSA
+573 TDAVNKDSSNS
-584 ISYDALAESIP
+584 ITYEALAESIP
-595 TGPKQLEASNEKW
+595 TGAKQIEASNEKW

-626 PSAID
+626 PSSIE
-631 AYSFYTRKFAT
+631 AYRFYISKFLSGA
-642 NTSLDIVYHNLA
+642 SLDMAYHNLA
-654 LCYRVIGN
+654 LCYSVMGDA
-662 QNKADSV
+662 QKADSI

-675 KLPSSKLLVKKE
+675 KFPSSKLLSKKE
-687 PAINNTT
+687 VSSASTLSGADMSYNT
-694 SADLSFNIIYE
+694 IYE

-710 EYEKALALKEEVTN
+710 EYEKALALKEEAIL

-739 ATVLMKN
+739 ATLLMKN
-746 KEDSAAT
+746 KEDSTAFQ
-753 KKLNKITTDYPGT
+753 KLNKIVANYPGSS
-766 AIAKKAVEVLE
+766 IAKKAAAVLE
-777 VLKQREKIEKEIN
+777 ILKQRETIEKEIN
-790 KQPTKKEEGGLY
+790 KQPAKKEEGQLF

>member
-1 MFYYA
+1 
-6 LKTEINVFLRPIL
+6 
-19 RFMKTYVLVLILMV
+19 MKTYVLVFILMV
-33 GLAKALVAQPHTGI
+33 GLAKESVAQPYTGI

-93 LEGIIERATEKQI
+93 LDGIIERATEKQI
-106 ENYAALLPFYPY
+106 ENYATILPFYPY

-161 HRQDYDSAI
+161 HRQDYDSAL

-196 NANGVFTI
+196 NANGIFTI

-261 PALDELAAYSNY
+261 PALDELTAYSNY

-281 ATFLAKTI
+281 AIFLAKTI
-289 PFAESKKEKSRKAYL
+289 PFAASKKEKSRKAYL

-312 GVHSLAKQYYQKA
+312 GLNNQAKQYYEKA
-325 IDVAQDPYLEI
+325 IDIAQDPYLEI

-341 LNRLAVTTG
+341 LNRLAVSTG

-360 KRDKYEAYKE
+360 KRDKYEAYKD

-381 SKNNYALTQNY
+381 SKKNYTLTQTY

-401 DNELQKQKS
+401 ENEVQKQTS
-410 FVLLGDIN
+410 FLLLGDIN
-418 YDQKKYGTA
+418 YDQKKYGA
-427 YKYYDSV
+427 AFKYYDSL
-434 NIENLEVVQKEKI
+434 NLQNLEVVQKEKI

-455 LINANL
+455 LINTNL
-461 TIIELEDSLQ
+461 IIIELEDSLQ

-496 DDIGTDKIVD
+496 DDTGTDKIAD
-506 PNSGGS
+506 AGATF
-512 YDLFNTGTSSDF
+512 DLFSSGANTDF
-524 YFLNKAQRSNGFTTF
+524 YFLNKAQRSNGLTTF
-539 KTSWGNR
+539 KTTWGNR
-546 QNLDNW
+546 QNSDNW

-573 SDVTSKDSSSA
+573 SDFASKDSSSA
-584 ISYDALAESIP
+584 ISFDALAESIP

-618 FQLNLSDY
+618 FQLTLSDY
-626 PSAID
+626 PSAIE
-631 AYSFYTRKFAT
+631 AYSFYTSKFVT
-642 NTSLDIVYHNLA
+642 NNSLDIVYHNLA
-654 LCYRVIGN
+654 LCYRIIGN

-669 QKLFQV
+669 QKLFEV
-675 KLPSSKLLVKKE
+675 TFPSSKLLVKKE
-687 PAINNTT
+687 PIFNNST
-694 SADLSFNIIYE
+694 SADLSYHIIYE

-739 ATVLMKN
+739 ATLLMKN
-746 KEDSAAT
+746 KEDSTAAI
-753 KKLNKITTDYPGT
+753 KLSKITANYPGS
-766 AIAKKAVEVLE
+766 AIAKKAAAILE

-790 KQPTKKEEGGLY
+790 KQPAKKEEGVLY

>member
-1 MFYYA
+1 
-6 LKTEINVFLRPIL
+6 
-19 RFMKTYVLVLILMV
+19 MKTYVLVFILMV
-33 GLAKALVAQPHTGI
+33 GLAKESVAQPYTGI

-93 LEGIIERATEKQI
+93 LDGIIERATEKQI
-106 ENYAALLPFYPY
+106 ENYATILPFYPY

-161 HRQDYDSAI
+161 HRQDYDSAL

-175 VNYAFAPKDEGSDIP
+175 VNYAFAPKDEGADIP

-196 NANGVFTI
+196 NANGIFTI

-261 PALDELAAYSNY
+261 PALDELTAYSNY

-281 ATFLAKTI
+281 AIFLAKTI
-289 PFAESKKEKSRKAYL
+289 PFAASKKEKSRKAYL

-312 GVHSLAKQYYQKA
+312 GLNNQAKQYYEKA
-325 IDVAQDPYLEI
+325 IDIAQDPYLEI

-341 LNRLAVTTG
+341 LNRLTASTG

-360 KRDKYEAYKE
+360 KRDKYEAYKD

-381 SKNNYALTQNY
+381 SKKNYNLTQTY

-401 DNELQKQKS
+401 DNEVQKQTS

-418 YDQKKYGTA
+418 YDQKKYGA
-427 YKYYDSV
+427 AFKYYDSV
-434 NIENLEVVQKEKI
+434 NLQNLEVVQKEKI

-455 LINANL
+455 LINTNL
-461 TIIELEDSLQ
+461 IIIELEDSLQ

-488 YKQLRKEK
+488 FKQLRKEK
-496 DDIGTDKIVD
+496 DDTGTDKIAD
-506 PNSGGS
+506 AGATF
-512 YDLFNTGTSSDF
+512 DLFSSGANTDF
-524 YFLNKAQRSNGFTTF
+524 YFLNKTQRSNGLTTF
-539 KTSWGNR
+539 KTTWGNR
-546 QNLDNW
+546 QNSDNW

-573 SDVTSKDSSSA
+573 SDVASKDSSST
-584 ISYDALAESIP
+584 ISFDALAESIP

-608 AKALLDNAQI
+608 AKAILDNAQI
-618 FQLNLSDY
+618 FQLTLSDY
-626 PSAID
+626 PSAIE
-631 AYSFYTRKFAT
+631 AYSFYTSKFVPS
-642 NTSLDIVYHNLA
+642 NSLDIVYHNLA

-669 QKLFQV
+669 QKIFEV
-675 KLPSSKLLVKKE
+675 TFPSSKLLVKKE
-687 PAINNTT
+687 PIFNNST
-694 SADLSFNIIYE
+694 SADLSYHIIYE

-739 ATVLMKN
+739 ATLLMKN
-746 KEDSAAT
+746 KEDSTAAI
-753 KKLNKITTDYPGT
+753 KLNKITANYPRS
-766 AIAKKAVEVLE
+766 AIAKKAAEVLE

-790 KQPTKKEEGGLY
+790 KQPAKKEEGGLY

>member
-1 MFYYA
+1 MKPYA
-6 LKTEINVFLRPIL
+6 L
-19 RFMKTYVLVLILMV
+19 VLYLMV
-33 GLAKALVAQPHTGI
+33 GLAHALVAQPYTGI

-85 YVFNATMR
+85 YVFNATNR
-93 LEGIIERATEKQI
+93 LDGIIERATQKQI
-106 ENYAALLPFYPY
+106 ENYAELLPFYTY
-118 SLETTAKDEI
+118 SLENTAKDEI

-161 HRQDYDSAI
+161 HRQDFDSALA
-170 GVFKY
+170 VFKY
-175 VNYAFAPKDEGSDIP
+175 VNYAFAPKDEGTDIP

-196 NANGVFTI
+196 NTNGIFSI
-204 STDEKRNIW
+204 STNEKRNIW
-213 KKITTTLPSRN
+213 QKITTTIPSRN

-235 EQNKQSEAAGLM
+235 EQNKQSEATGLM

-252 DKIFPARLI
+252 DKVFPARLI
-261 PALDELAAYSNY
+261 PALDLLTAYSHY
-273 KGERYEQA
+273 KGERYELA
-281 ATFLAKTI
+281 ANFLAKTI
-289 PFAESKKEKSRKAYL
+289 PFADNKKDKSRKAYL
-304 TAQLFEKS
+304 TGQLYEKS
-312 GVHSLAKQYYQKA
+312 GFQNLAKKFYEIS
-325 IDVAQDPYLEI
+325 IDAAQDPYLEI

-341 LNRLAVTTG
+341 LNRLSLTSG

-360 KRDKYEAYKE
+360 KKDKYEGYKD

-381 SKNNYALTQNY
+381 SKKNYALTQNY
-392 LLESIKNSG
+392 LLESIKYAG

-410 FVLLGDIN
+410 FILLGDIN
-418 YDQKKYGTA
+418 YDQKKYGAA
-427 YKYYDSV
+427 YKFYDSINV
-434 NIENLEVVQKEKI
+434 QNLALIQKEKI

-488 YKQLRKEK
+488 YKQIRKEK
-496 DDIGTDKIVD
+496 DDAAQDKLVD
-506 PNSGGS
+506 ANAVSTF
-512 YDLFNTGTSSDF
+512 DLFNSGANTDF
-524 YFLNKAQRSNGFTTF
+524 YFLNKALRSKGSATF
-539 KTSWGNR
+539 KTTWGNR

-559 AAIGASNVNVTAAT
+559 ASIGAANMSAVAAT
-573 SDVTSKDSSSA
+573 TDAVNKDSSNS
-584 ISYDALAESIP
+584 ITYEALAESIP
-595 TGPKQLEASNEKW
+595 TGAKQIEASNEKW

-626 PSAID
+626 PSSIE
-631 AYSFYTRKFAT
+631 AYRFYISKFLSGA
-642 NTSLDIVYHNLA
+642 SLDMAYHNLA
-654 LCYRVIGN
+654 LCYSVMGDA
-662 QNKADSV
+662 QKADSI

-675 KLPSSKLLVKKE
+675 KFPSSKLLSKKE
-687 PAINNTT
+687 VS
-694 SADLSFNIIYE
+694 SASTLSGADISYNSIYE

-710 EYEKALALKEEVTN
+710 EYEKALALKEEAIL

-739 ATVLMKN
+739 ATLLMKN
-746 KEDSAAT
+746 KEDSTAFQ
-753 KKLNKITTDYPGT
+753 KLNKIVANYPGSS
-766 AIAKKAVEVLE
+766 IAKKAAAVLE
-777 VLKQREKIEKEIN
+777 ILKQRETIEKEIN
-790 KQPTKKEEGGLY
+790 KQPAKKEEGQLF

>member
-1 MFYYA
+1 
-6 LKTEINVFLRPIL
+6 
-19 RFMKTYVLVLILMV
+19 MKTYALLLFLMV
-33 GLAKALVAQPHTGI
+33 GLANFLAAQPNTGI

-85 YVFNATMR
+85 YVFNATNR
-93 LEGIIERATEKQI
+93 LADIIERATQKQK
-106 ENYAALLPFYPY
+106 ENYAELLPFYPY

-161 HRQDYDSAI
+161 HRQDFDSAFA
-170 GVFKY
+170 VFKY
-175 VNYAFAPKDEGSDIP
+175 VNYAFAPKDDGTDIP

-196 NANGVFTI
+196 NTNGVFTI
-204 STDEKRNIW
+204 STNEKRNIW

-235 EQNKQSEAAGLM
+235 EQNKQSEATGLI

-261 PALDELAAYSNY
+261 PAVDELTAYGYYKVERYELAAN
-273 KGERYEQA
+273 
-281 ATFLAKTI
+281 FLAKTI
-289 PFAESKKEKSRKAYL
+289 PFAATKIEKSRKAYL

-312 GVHSLAKQYYQKA
+312 GLHKEAKQYYLQA
-325 IDVAQDPYLEI
+325 IAVAQDPYLEI

-341 LNRLAVTTG
+341 FNRLSVSTG

-360 KRDKYEAYKE
+360 KKDRYEAYKD

-381 SKNNYALTQNY
+381 SKKNYPLTETY

-401 DNELQKQKS
+401 DNEAQKQQS

-418 YDQKKYGTA
+418 YDQKKYGAA
-427 YKYYDSV
+427 YKYYDTV
-434 NIENLEVVQKEKI
+434 NVQSLDALQKEKI

-461 TIIELEDSLQ
+461 TSIQLEDSLQ

-496 DDIGTDKIVD
+496 DDVAQDKVVD
-506 PNSGGS
+506 AAATF
-512 YDLFNTGTSSDF
+512 DLFSNNDNTGF
-524 YFLNKAQRSNGFTTF
+524 YFLNKALRVKGAQAF

-559 AAIGASNVNVTAAT
+559 ANIGAATINMATATTDA
-573 SDVTSKDSSSA
+573 SKKDSTTI

-595 TGPKQLEASNEKW
+595 TDTKQLEASNQKW

-618 FQLNLSDY
+618 FQLSLSDY
-626 PSAID
+626 PSAKE
-631 AYSFYTRKFAT
+631 AYTFYLNKFAT
-642 NTSLDIVYHNLA
+642 GASLDLVYHNLA
-654 LCYRVIGN
+654 LCYSVTGD
-662 QNKADSV
+662 QNKADSLH
-669 QKLFQV
+669 KLLQEKF
-675 KLPSSKLLVKKE
+675 PSSKLLAKKDT
-687 PAINNTT
+687 IDTT
-694 SADLSFNIIYE
+694 TISSADNAYLRIYE
-705 YFSKG
+705 YFTKG
-710 EYEKALALKEEVTN
+710 EYEKALALKDEATSA
-724 KYGKDIW
+724 YGKDIW

-739 ATVLMKN
+739 ATLDMKN

-753 KKLNKITTDYPGT
+753 QKLNKIIAEYKGT
-766 AIAKKAVEVLE
+766 SIAKKATAVLE
-777 VLKQREKIEKEIN
+777 VLKQRETIEKEIN
-790 KQPTKKEEGGLY
+790 KQPAKKEEGQLY

>member
-1 MFYYA
+1 
-6 LKTEINVFLRPIL
+6 
-19 RFMKTYVLVLILMV
+19 MKTYVLVFILMV
-33 GLAKALVAQPHTGI
+33 GLAQELVAQPYTGI

-93 LEGIIERATEKQI
+93 LNGIIERATEKQI

-161 HRQDYDSAI
+161 HRQDFDSAM

-175 VNYAFAPKDEGSDIP
+175 VNYAFAPKDEGNDIP

-196 NANGVFTI
+196 NTGGVFTI
-204 STDEKRNIW
+204 STNEKRNIW
-213 KKITTTLPSRN
+213 KKVTTTLPSRN

-261 PALDELAAYSNY
+261 PALDELTAYSNY

-281 ATFLAKTI
+281 AIFLAKTI
-289 PFAESKKEKSRKAYL
+289 PFAENRKEKSRKAYL
-304 TAQLFEKS
+304 TAQLFEKA
-312 GVHSLAKQYYQKA
+312 GLNKQAQQYYQIS
-325 IDVAQDPYLEI
+325 IDAAQDPYLEI

-341 LNRLAVTTG
+341 LNRLAATTG
-350 ADSKALLLMA
+350 ADSKALLVMA
-360 KRDKYEAYKE
+360 KRDKYEAYKD

-381 SKNNYALTQNY
+381 SKKNYDLTQKY

-418 YDQKKYGTA
+418 YDQKKYGA
-427 YKYYDSV
+427 AFKYYDSV
-434 NIENLEVVQKEKI
+434 NLQNAEAINKEKI

-488 YKQLRKEK
+488 YKQLR
-496 DDIGTDKIVD
+496 
-506 PNSGGS
+506 
-512 YDLFNTGTSSDF
+512 
-524 YFLNKAQRSNGFTTF
+524 
-539 KTSWGNR
+539 
-546 QNLDNW
+546 
-552 RRQAALD
+552 
-559 AAIGASNVNVTAAT
+559 
-573 SDVTSKDSSSA
+573 
-584 ISYDALAESIP
+584 
-595 TGPKQLEASNEKW
+595 
-608 AKALLDNAQI
+608 
-618 FQLNLSDY
+618 
-626 PSAID
+626 
-631 AYSFYTRKFAT
+631 
-642 NTSLDIVYHNLA
+642 
-654 LCYRVIGN
+654 
-662 QNKADSV
+662 
-669 QKLFQV
+669 
-675 KLPSSKLLVKKE
+675 
-687 PAINNTT
+687 
-694 SADLSFNIIYE
+694 
-705 YFSKG
+705 
-710 EYEKALALKEEVTN
+710 
-724 KYGKDIW
+724 
-731 APQFLFME
+731 
-739 ATVLMKN
+739 
-746 KEDSAAT
+746 
-753 KKLNKITTDYPGT
+753 
-766 AIAKKAVEVLE
+766 
-777 VLKQREKIEKEIN
+777 
-790 KQPTKKEEGGLY
+790 

>member
-1 MFYYA
+1 
-6 LKTEINVFLRPIL
+6 
-19 RFMKTYVLVLILMV
+19 MKTYVLVFILMV
-33 GLAKALVAQPHTGI
+33 GLAHELVAQPYTGI

-93 LEGIIERATEKQI
+93 LNGIIERATEKQI
-106 ENYAALLPFYPY
+106 ENYGALLPFFPY
-118 SLETTAKDEI
+118 NLETTAKDEI

-161 HRQDYDSAI
+161 HRQDYDSALA
-170 GVFKY
+170 VFKY
-175 VNYAFAPKDEGSDIP
+175 VNYAFAPKDEGTDIP

-196 NANGVFTI
+196 NTNGIFSI

-213 KKITTTLPSRN
+213 KKVTTTLPSRN

-252 DKIFPARLI
+252 DKIFPTRLI
-261 PALDELAAYSNY
+261 PALDELTAYSNY
-273 KGERYEQA
+273 LGERYEQA
-281 ATFLAKTI
+281 AIYLAKTI

-312 GVHSLAKQYYQKA
+312 GVPNLAKQYYEKA
-325 IDVAQDPYLEI
+325 IDIAQDPYLEI
-336 YANVA
+336 YANVG
-341 LNRLAVTTG
+341 LNRLSLTSG

-360 KRDKYEAYKE
+360 KRDKYEAYKD

-381 SKNNYALTQNY
+381 TKKNYDLTQNY

-401 DNELQKQKS
+401 DNEVQKQKS

-418 YDQKKYGTA
+418 YDQKKYGPA
-427 YKYYDSV
+427 FKFYDS
-434 NIENLEVVQKEKI
+434 IDLQSLEAEQKEKI

-461 TIIELEDSLQ
+461 KIIELEDSLQ

-478 IERTVFLRKL
+478 IERTIFLRKL

-496 DDIGTDKIVD
+496 DDIVTDKNVD
-506 PNSGGS
+506 PNGGATFDMFSSGS
-512 YDLFNTGTSSDF
+512 NTDF
-524 YFLNKAQRSNGFTTF
+524 YFLNKTQRSNGLTTF
-539 KTSWGNR
+539 KTTWGNR

-573 SDVTSKDSSSA
+573 SDITSKDSSSA
-584 ISYDALAESIP
+584 ISFDALVESIP

-618 FQLNLSDY
+618 FQLTLSDY
-626 PSAID
+626 PSAIE
-631 AYSFYTRKFAT
+631 AYNFYTSKFGT
-642 NTSLDIVYHNLA
+642 NNSLDIVYHNLA
-654 LCYRVIGN
+654 LCYRFTGN

-669 QKLFQV
+669 QKLFEA
-675 KLPSSKLLVKKE
+675 KFPSSKLLEKKV
-687 PAINNTT
+687 PFLNNTT
-694 SADLSFNIIYE
+694 SADLSYNTIYD

-710 EYEKALALKEEVTN
+710 EYEKALALKEEVTK

-739 ATVLMKN
+739 ATLLMKN
-746 KEDSAAT
+746 KEDSTAT
-753 KKLNKITTDYPGT
+753 LKLNKIIANYPGSS
-766 AIAKKAVEVLE
+766 IAKKAAEVLE

-790 KQPTKKEEGGLY
+790 KQPAKKEEGGLY

>member
-1 MFYYA
+1 
-6 LKTEINVFLRPIL
+6 
-19 RFMKTYVLVLILMV
+19 MKTYVLVFILMV
-33 GLAKALVAQPHTGI
+33 GLAKESVAQPYTGI

-93 LEGIIERATEKQI
+93 LDGIIERATEKQI
-106 ENYAALLPFYPY
+106 ENYATILPFYPY

-161 HRQDYDSAI
+161 HRQDYDSAL

-175 VNYAFAPKDEGSDIP
+175 VNYAFAPKDEGADIP

-196 NANGVFTI
+196 NANGIFTI

-261 PALDELAAYSNY
+261 PALDELTAYSNY

-281 ATFLAKTI
+281 AIFLAKTI
-289 PFAESKKEKSRKAYL
+289 PFAASKKEKSRKAYL

-312 GVHSLAKQYYQKA
+312 GLYNQAKQYYEKA
-325 IDVAQDPYLEI
+325 IDIAQDPYLEI

-341 LNRLAVTTG
+341 LNRLAVSTG

-360 KRDKYEAYKE
+360 KRDKYEAYKD

-381 SKNNYALTQNY
+381 SKKNYTLTQTY

-401 DNELQKQKS
+401 DNEVQKQKS

-418 YDQKKYGTA
+418 YDQKKYGA
-427 YKYYDSV
+427 AFKYYDSL
-434 NIENLEVVQKEKI
+434 NLQNLEVVQKEKI

-455 LINANL
+455 LINTNL
-461 TIIELEDSLQ
+461 IIIELEDSLQ

-496 DDIGTDKIVD
+496 DDTGTDKIAD
-506 PNSGGS
+506 AGATF
-512 YDLFNTGTSSDF
+512 DLFSSGANTDF
-524 YFLNKAQRSNGFTTF
+524 YFLNKAQRSNGLTTF
-539 KTSWGNR
+539 KTTWGNR
-546 QNLDNW
+546 QNSDNW

-573 SDVTSKDSSSA
+573 SDVASKDSSSA
-584 ISYDALAESIP
+584 ISFDALAESIP

-618 FQLNLSDY
+618 FQLTLSDY
-626 PSAID
+626 PSAIK
-631 AYSFYTRKFAT
+631 AYSFYTSKFVT
-642 NTSLDIVYHNLA
+642 NNSLDIVYHNLA

-669 QKLFQV
+669 QKLFEV
-675 KLPSSKLLVKKE
+675 TFPSSKLLVKKE
-687 PAINNTT
+687 PIFNNST
-694 SADLSFNIIYE
+694 SADLSYHIIYE

-739 ATVLMKN
+739 ATLLMKN
-746 KEDSAAT
+746 KEDSTAAI
-753 KKLNKITTDYPGT
+753 KLSKITANYPGS
-766 AIAKKAVEVLE
+766 AIAKKAAAILE

-790 KQPTKKEEGGLY
+790 KQPAKKEEGGLY

>member
-1 MFYYA
+1 MKPYA
-6 LKTEINVFLRPIL
+6 L
-19 RFMKTYVLVLILMV
+19 VLYLMV
-33 GLAKALVAQPHTGI
+33 GLAHALVAQPYTGI

-85 YVFNATMR
+85 YVFNATNR
-93 LEGIIERATEKQI
+93 LDGIIERATQKQI
-106 ENYAALLPFYPY
+106 ENYAELLPFYTY
-118 SLETTAKDEI
+118 SLENTAKDEI

-161 HRQDYDSAI
+161 HRQDFDSALA
-170 GVFKY
+170 VFKY
-175 VNYAFAPKDEGSDIP
+175 VNYAFAPKDEGTDIP

-196 NANGVFTI
+196 NTNGIFSI
-204 STDEKRNIW
+204 STNEKRNIW
-213 KKITTTLPSRN
+213 QKITTTIPSRN

-235 EQNKQSEAAGLM
+235 EQNKQSEATGLM

-252 DKIFPARLI
+252 DKVFPARLI
-261 PALDELAAYSNY
+261 PALDLLTAYSHY
-273 KGERYEQA
+273 KGERYELA
-281 ATFLAKTI
+281 ANFLAKTI
-289 PFAESKKEKSRKAYL
+289 PFADNKKDKSRKAYL
-304 TAQLFEKS
+304 TGQLYEKS
-312 GVHSLAKQYYQKA
+312 GFQNLAKKFYEIS
-325 IDVAQDPYLEI
+325 IDAAQDPYLEI

-341 LNRLAVTTG
+341 LNRLSLTSG

-360 KRDKYEAYKE
+360 KKDKYEAYKD

-381 SKNNYALTQNY
+381 SKKNYLLTQNY
-392 LLESIKNSG
+392 LLESIKYAG

-410 FVLLGDIN
+410 FILLGDIN
-418 YDQKKYGTA
+418 YDQKKYGAA
-427 YKYYDSV
+427 YKFYDSINV
-434 NIENLEVVQKEKI
+434 QNLALIQKEKI

-488 YKQLRKEK
+488 YKQIRKEK
-496 DDIGTDKIVD
+496 DDAAQDKLVD
-506 PNSGGS
+506 ANAVSTF
-512 YDLFNTGTSSDF
+512 DLFNSGANTDF
-524 YFLNKAQRSNGFTTF
+524 YFLNKALRSKGSATF
-539 KTSWGNR
+539 KTTWGNR

-559 AAIGASNVNVTAAT
+559 ASIGAANMSAVAAT
-573 SDVTSKDSSSA
+573 TDAVNKDSSNS
-584 ISYDALAESIP
+584 ITYEALAESIP
-595 TGPKQLEASNEKW
+595 TGAKQIEASNEKW

-626 PSAID
+626 PSAIE
-631 AYSFYTRKFAT
+631 AYRFYISKFLSGA
-642 NTSLDIVYHNLA
+642 SLDMAYHNLA
-654 LCYRVIGN
+654 LCYSVMGDA
-662 QNKADSV
+662 QKADSI

-675 KLPSSKLLVKKE
+675 KFPSSKLLSKKE
-687 PAINNTT
+687 VSSASTLSGADMSYNT
-694 SADLSFNIIYE
+694 IYE

-710 EYEKALALKEEVTN
+710 EYEKALALKEEAIL

-739 ATVLMKN
+739 ATLLMKN
-746 KEDSAAT
+746 KEDSTAFQ
-753 KKLNKITTDYPGT
+753 KLNKIVANYPGSS
-766 AIAKKAVEVLE
+766 IAKKAAAVLE
-777 VLKQREKIEKEIN
+777 ILKQRETIEKEIN
-790 KQPTKKEEGGLY
+790 KQPAKKEEGQLF

>member
-1 MFYYA
+1 LFYYA

-33 GLAKALVAQPHTGI
+33 GLAKALVAQPYTGI

>member
-1 MFYYA
+1 
-6 LKTEINVFLRPIL
+6 
-19 RFMKTYVLVLILMV
+19 MKTYALVLILVV
-33 GLAKALVAQPHTGI
+33 GLANVLVAQPYTGI

-85 YVFNATMR
+85 YVFNATNR
-93 LEGIIERATEKQI
+93 LDAIIERATQKQI
-106 ENYAALLPFYPY
+106 ENYAELLPFYPY
-118 SLETTAKDEI
+118 SLEVTAKDEI

-161 HRQDYDSAI
+161 HRQDYDSALA
-170 GVFKY
+170 VFKY
-175 VNYAFAPKDEGSDIP
+175 VNYAFAPKDEGADIP

-196 NANGVFTI
+196 NVNGVFSI
-204 STDEKRNIW
+204 STNEKRNIW
-213 KKITTTLPSRN
+213 QKITTTIPSRN

-235 EQNKQSEAAGLM
+235 EQNKQSEATGLM

-252 DKIFPARLI
+252 DKVFPARLI
-261 PALDELAAYSNY
+261 PELDALTAYGHY
-273 KGERYEQA
+273 KGERYELA

-289 PFAESKKEKSRKAYL
+289 SFAANKIDKSRKAYL
-304 TAQLFEKS
+304 TAQLYEKAGLNS
-312 GVHSLAKQYYQKA
+312 QAKQYYQTA
-325 IDVAQDPYLEI
+325 IDAAQDPYLEI

-341 LNRLAVTTG
+341 LNRLSVTTG

-360 KRDKYEAYKE
+360 KKDKYEAYKD

-381 SKNNYALTQNY
+381 SKKNYTLTQNY
-392 LLESIKNSG
+392 LLESIKYAG

-410 FVLLGDIN
+410 FILLGDIN
-418 YDQKKYGTA
+418 YAQKKYGAA
-427 YKYYDSV
+427 YKFYDSINV
-434 NIENLEVVQKEKI
+434 QNLELIQKEKI

-461 TIIELEDSLQ
+461 TSIELEDSLQ

-496 DDIGTDKIVD
+496 DDASQDKIVD
-506 PNSGGS
+506 ATPAANL
-512 YDLFNTGTSSDF
+512 DLFSSGANTDF
-524 YFLNKAQRSNGFTTF
+524 YFLNRALRSKGAATF
-539 KTSWGNR
+539 KTTWGNR

-559 AAIGASNVNVTAAT
+559 ATIGAANMSTAAAT
-573 SDVTSKDSSSA
+573 TDGANKDSSAS
-584 ISYDALAESIP
+584 ISYEALAESIP
-595 TGPKQLEASNEKW
+595 TGAKQLEASNEKW

-626 PSAID
+626 PSAIE
-631 AYSFYTRKFAT
+631 AYTFYISKFLSGA
-642 NTSLDIVYHNLA
+642 SLDMAYHNLV
-654 LCYRVIGN
+654 LCYSVMGEAV
-662 QNKADSV
+662 KADSV
-669 QKLFQV
+669 QKLFQA
-675 KLPSSKLLVKKE
+675 KFPSSKLLSKKE
-687 PAINNTT
+687 ASSATSLSEADISYNT
-694 SADLSFNIIYE
+694 IYE

-710 EYEKALALKEEVTN
+710 AYEKALALKNEVTA

-739 ATVLMKN
+739 ATLHMKN
-746 KEDSAAT
+746 KEDSAAIQ
-753 KKLNKITTDYPGT
+753 KLNKIIANYKESS
-766 AIAKKAVEVLE
+766 IAKKAAAVLE
-777 VLKQREKIEKEIN
+777 VLKQRETIEKEIN
-790 KQPTKKEEGGLY
+790 KQPAKKEEGQLY

>member
-1 MFYYA
+1 
-6 LKTEINVFLRPIL
+6 
-19 RFMKTYVLVLILMV
+19 MKTYVLVFILMV
-33 GLAKALVAQPHTGI
+33 GLANELVAQPYTGI

-93 LEGIIERATEKQI
+93 LDGIIERATEKQI
-106 ENYAALLPFYPY
+106 ENYAELLPFYPY
-118 SLETTAKDEI
+118 SLEITAKDEI

-147 WVDNLY
+147 WVDYLY

-161 HRQDYDSAI
+161 HRQDYDSAL

-175 VNYAFAPKDEGSDIP
+175 VNYAFAPKDEGADIP

-204 STDEKRNIW
+204 STNEKRNIW

-281 ATFLAKTI
+281 AIFLAKTI
-289 PFAESKKEKSRKAYL
+289 PFAESRKEKSRKAYL

-312 GVHSLAKQYYQKA
+312 GLHILAKQYYEKA

-341 LNRLAVTTG
+341 LNRLSLTTG
-350 ADSKALLLMA
+350 ADSKALLVMA
-360 KRDKYEAYKE
+360 KRDKYEAYKD

-381 SKNNYALTQNY
+381 SKNNYDLTQTY

-418 YDQKKYGTA
+418 YDQKKYGAA
-427 YKYYDSV
+427 YKYYDSLNV
-434 NIENLEVVQKEKI
+434 QNLEPVQKEKI

-496 DDIGTDKIVD
+496 DDIGTDKIID
-506 PNSGGS
+506 PNAGGNF
-512 YDLFNTGTSSDF
+512 DLFSSGANTDF
-524 YFLNKAQRSNGFTTF
+524 YFLNKAQRSSGFTTF

-559 AAIGASNVNVTAAT
+559 AAIGTSNANVTAAT
-573 SDVTSKDSSSA
+573 SDVASKDSSSA
-584 ISYDALAESIP
+584 ISFDALAESIP

-618 FQLNLSDY
+618 FQLTLSDY

-631 AYSFYTRKFAT
+631 AYSFYTSKFAT

-675 KLPSSKLLVKKE
+675 KFPSSKLLAKKE

-694 SADLSFNIIYE
+694 TTDLSYNIIYE

-710 EYEKALALKEEVTN
+710 EYEKALALKEEVTS

-739 ATVLMKN
+739 ATLLMKN

-753 KKLNKITTDYPGT
+753 LKLNKITAEYPGT
-766 AIAKKAVEVLE
+766 AIAKKAAEVLE

-790 KQPTKKEEGGLY
+790 KQPAKKEEGQLY